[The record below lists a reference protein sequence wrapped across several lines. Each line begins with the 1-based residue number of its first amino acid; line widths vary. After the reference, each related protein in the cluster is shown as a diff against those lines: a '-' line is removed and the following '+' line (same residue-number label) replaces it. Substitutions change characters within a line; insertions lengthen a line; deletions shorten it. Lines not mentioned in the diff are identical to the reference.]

1 MGHSS
6 ARAALVYQ
14 HATKHRERA
23 IGAAISARIE
33 AARAQEKR
41 HDRDTAAGSDPDRE
55 PAPSGEG
62 AADPGPGRLER
73 VTGIEPA

>member
-6 ARAALVYQ
+6 APAALVYQ

-33 AARAQEKR
+33 AARAQENR
-41 HDRDTAAGSDPDRE
+41 HDRDTAAGSDPYRE
-55 PAPSGEG
+55 PAPRRRKR
-62 AADPGPGRLER
+62 P
-73 VTGIEPA
+73 

>member
-33 AARAQEKR
+33 AARAHEKR
-41 HDRDTAAGSDPDRE
+41 HDRDTAAGSDPDGE
-55 PAPSGEG
+55 PAPDGG
-62 AADPGPGRLER
+62 LRLFDPEQRK
-73 VTGIEPA
+73 TA